1 MPIVEELYFRR
12 APAASIG
19 DLRAW
24 APVLNTVLFS
34 LYPLWT
40 PRQNP
45 ARIVATLP
53 LYYLSHRTRSGYLAI
68 VVHAAATCLGL
79 LRWCP

>member
-1 MPIVEELYFRR
+1 MPIVDELYFRR
-12 APAASIG
+12 APAAWIG

-24 APVLNTVLFS
+24 APVL
-34 LYPLWT
+34 T
-40 PRQNP
+40 PWCSRSTPVDAARNP

-53 LYYLSHRTRSGYLAI
+53 LYYLSQRTGSGYLAI